1 MSEQTTPPITS
12 EVSEQEPQTN
22 PDSTSE
28 NLEKTEPTQAELKAM
43 CEELHGQYMRLAA
56 DFDNFRKRRLAEM
69 EHTRK
74 YGAEG
79 FLKNF
84 LPVLDNFE
92 RANKSITAES
102 DSATLFKTLELMQN
116 QLRQALEE
124 TGLKREEVVGKLFD
138 PAVHEAVSQLAGT
151 GQAPNTIIAEQQAG
165 YFLHDKVL
173 RPAQVIVAAEE
184 A

>member
-1 MSEQTTPPITS
+1 MSEQETKSIFS
-12 EVSEQEPQTN
+12 EEPQTEAVAN
-22 PDSTSE
+22 AETSE
-28 NLEKTEPTQAELKAM
+28 DAEPTQEELKAM
-43 CEELHGQYMRLAA
+43 CDELHGQYMRLAA

-69 EHTRK
+69 EHSRK
-74 YGAEG
+74 YGAES

-92 RANKSITAES
+92 RANKSISAES
-102 DSATLFKTLELMQN
+102 DSETLFKTLELMQN

-124 TGLKREEVVGKLFD
+124 TGLKREDVVGKPFD
-138 PAVHEAVSQLAGT
+138 PALHEAVSQLAGT